1 MTPEY
6 IKILRRLVSDSLN
19 QTAEELRQHIMAY
32 AEGLGD
38 WQQVDALME
47 RVKVLQQ
54 VDAHLAIDEYNERD
68 ELARRL
74 GMSFNQR

>member
-6 IKILRRLVSDSLN
+6 IKILRRLVSDALN

-54 VDAHLAIDEYNERD
+54 VDAHLAIDEYNESD